1 MVRHAPGHYKQ
12 DDYTRCRRVA
22 DVPKIRVTSLGG
34 PSQFVYVFDMKK
46 IENLSVFNAEID
58 CV

>member
-34 PSQFVYVFDMKK
+34 PSQFVYVFDIKK
-46 IENLSVFNAEID
+46 IENMSVFNAEID